1 MNAATSPMLHRY
13 LPLYGNFLYMNPI
26 TKRVLKNIIFLFFFI
41 SCSDQRKNINETF
54 IVPNSTIKPPPPINI
69 YLPFNFI
76 VDSSGKIFYYQQH
89 IIFGSDDVVEE
100 LPAFI
105 NLRPKDIVQ
114 IPTNNIEDFI
124 KLNILTNSSS
134 ERLVAIALSLD
145 TVKSE
150 TLSKIRTMFND
161 TSNHVK
167 WLIRKV
173 TQEEKIVLQY
183 KKKNNNCYPSEI
195 KWDSSKIRFP
205 ITKSGR

>member
-1 MNAATSPMLHRY
+1 MNL
-13 LPLYGNFLYMNPI
+13 I
-26 TKRVLKNIIFLFFFI
+26 TKRLLKNIIFLFFFI
-41 SCSDQRKNINETF
+41 SCSDQTKNINETF
-54 IVPNSTIKPPPPINI
+54 IIPNLTTKPPPVDI

-89 IIFGSDDVVEE
+89 IIFGSNDVVEE

-124 KLNILTNSSS
+124 KLNILSKNSS
-134 ERLVAIALSLD
+134 EKLVAIALSVD
-145 TVKSE
+145 TIKSKP
-150 TLSKIRTMFND
+150 LSKIKMMFD
-161 TSNHVK
+161 DSSNHVK

-183 KKKNNNCYPSEI
+183 KEKNENYYPSEI
-195 KWDSSKIRFP
+195 KWDSTKIRFTR
-205 ITKSGR
+205 TKSGR